1 MPVPLCPTSRAK
13 VPLRCSRARLLGS
26 SVNSRR
32 SRLEPSLMFGNLLLV
47 VSVSG
52 QPPRVVGVRTSPH
65 GRMNNVCDSPLYPHF
80 VCRDD
85 YILVVSRS
93 EEHTSELQSRHISYA
108 VFCLKKKNYTP
119 L

>member
-13 VPLRCSRARLLGS
+13 VPLRSSRARLLGS

-85 YILVVSRS
+85 YILVVSVFGLEPHHLSVTVERS
-93 EEHTSELQSRHISYA
+93 EEHTSELQ
-108 VFCLKKKNYTP
+108 
-119 L
+119 